1 MLFRS
6 YNPKKYYTGRS
17 PLEAL
22 SIGGSSLTAYHGN
35 TDLKAQTSQ
44 YTSISVEYAG
54 SKFQASLTGYA
65 NFIRNMIELV
75 EIKVT
80 PEEKL
85 LEIEKSKK
93 YTNLTKA
100 RIYGIDFTFNYR
112 PTKDIM
118 LGGGYSYADP
128 KAQYAADTGDNYMK
142 YLYIDANQQIGRASC
157 RERVSSPV

>member
-1 MLFRS
+1 
-6 YNPKKYYTGRS
+6 
-17 PLEAL
+17 
-22 SIGGSSLTAYHGN
+22 
-35 TDLKAQTSQ
+35 
-44 YTSISVEYAG
+44 
-54 SKFQASLTGYA
+54 
-65 NFIRNMIELV
+65 MIELV

-118 LGGGYSYADP
+118 LGGG
-128 KAQYAADTGDNYMK
+128 
-142 YLYIDANQQIGRASC
+142 
-157 RERVSSPV
+157 